1 MSAVPKTR
9 LAKQF
14 ALINQISF
22 PSNRSA
28 AVKFSPQLAK
38 VELIFKKKNYGGHM
52 GLRKF
57 WQTYLPTLKF
67 YNEELQFSVKR
78 ISLSEGVKDKE
89 KALQLET
96 DRELVE
102 KCPSKIVLQYG
113 MLSFYRETEVSLS
126 YSCSDAVPSLW
137 TIAFWVWFY

>member
-1 MSAVPKTR
+1 
-9 LAKQF
+9 
-14 ALINQISF
+14 
-22 PSNRSA
+22 
-28 AVKFSPQLAK
+28 
-38 VELIFKKKNYGGHM
+38 M

-102 KCPSKIVLQYG
+102 KCPSKIVLQYADAKKVELDCKNKHSDEI
-113 MLSFYRETEVSLS
+113 LSELIKISKAEK
-126 YSCSDAVPSLW
+126 VPEAELVK
-137 TIAFWVWFY
+137 FNNNEY